1 MTGNRIFIFQD
12 VRDELETRQGKV
24 YYRMDDVHSLI
35 KILRDADSRLSKL
48 CQKVAKVQRQ
58 CKALSSPV
66 GPWFQETFTT
76 GSLEEGALWA
86 KCFQLHNVV
95 RILEA
100 DFMSPIGEIEN
111 PGMKL
116 LPVDHSPGFFTLTTN
131 DLMQCMNF
139 DARNSYQ
146 EWKIDPNNQNEN
158 NSTCQSSVLEYIK
171 SLLFTSETK
180 SKAFELIADKVFQPN
195 EPSKVEVTFKTD
207 GPSALTEI
215 KIKSAEQILVEVQLD
230 TVPCIRLLS
239 WPQQL
244 EYEQWI
250 NRKRKWPNPEFVSE
264 VQRLV
269 YIVAKAPRKAVNK
282 PDESNIWRLS
292 FSKAEMVLTSLYS
305 EYQRDIYFLFKIM
318 FYANIK
324 RIEIDNKTMPS
335 YFCKTTMLWMMEEEG
350 DRFGEEG
357 LEEAIKMLFNQLNRF
372 LKDRY
377 LPNFFYPSVN
387 LLESYPE
394 ELVVVCTYM
403 IEELIEKPVHYVP
416 SLSTINSECRF
427 LETLEER
434 LTDLQADFLTDAV
447 SSMIAMN
454 DTNGSDAFELYWNL
468 IQNAGN

>member
-1 MTGNRIFIFQD
+1 
-12 VRDELETRQGKV
+12 
-24 YYRMDDVHSLI
+24 MDDVHSLI
-35 KILRDADSRLSKL
+35 KILRDADSRLSNL
-48 CQKVAKVQRQ
+48 FQKVAKVQRQ

-95 RILEA
+95 RILEV

-139 DARNSYQ
+139 DVRNRYQ
-146 EWKIDPNNQNEN
+146 EWKIDPKNQNEN
-158 NSTCQSSVLEYIK
+158 NSTYQSSVLELMK
-171 SLLFTSETK
+171 SLFYTSETK
-180 SKAFELIADKVFQPN
+180 SKAIELVADKLFQPN

-215 KIKSAEQILVEVQLD
+215 KVKSAEEILIDVQLD
-230 TVPCIRLLS
+230 TVPCIKLLS

-244 EYEQWI
+244 EYEKWI
-250 NRKRKWPNPEFVSE
+250 NRKRKWPNPEFVLE

-269 YIVAKAPRKAVNK
+269 YIVAKAPLKAVNK
-282 PDESNIWRLS
+282 PDGSNIWRLS

-324 RIEIDNKTMPS
+324 RIEIDDKAMPS
-335 YFCKTTMLWMMEEEG
+335 YFCKTTMLWTMEEEG

-357 LEEAIKMLFNQLNRF
+357 FEQAIKMLFNQLNRF

-394 ELVVVCTYM
+394 ELVVVCSYM

-416 SLSTINSECRF
+416 SLSTIKKECRF
-427 LETLEER
+427 LETHEER
-434 LTDLQADFLTDAV
+434 LTGLQADFFIDTV

-454 DTNGSDAFELYWNL
+454 DTDGSDAFELFWNL
-468 IQNAGN
+468 FYSTKSAGN